1 MDTVVSELYD
11 PKGARILLIDDE
23 PANLKLFS
31 LMLRS
36 DGYRDISTVQDP
48 REVVDAYSA
57 VRPDLILLDIN
68 MPHMDG
74 YQVMAALKTIG
85 DPLPPPIVVL
95 TAQSGEDFLLR
106 ALNAGATDFLSKPIN
121 KRELLARV
129 NNILM
134 AHLALRF
141 MHGQNSVLELMVAQR
156 TRDLRASR
164 LEMVRR
170 LGRASEYRDNETG
183 QHILRM
189 SHAAV
194 LLAKRIGWSS
204 HDCELLLNAAPLH
217 DVGKI
222 GIPDGILLKPGPL
235 TEDERELMKKHAEIG
250 ADILG
255 GSADELLAM
264 ARDIAIGHHEK
275 WDGTGYPKGLSGF
288 QIPEAARI
296 VAIADVFDALTSTR
310 PYKKPWSAEDAL
322 KFMNEQAGKHFDPT
336 FMAHFAEIVEDVAA
350 IRGRFSEPEPQPD
363 HVLEAMDTR

>member
-1 MDTVVSELYD
+1 MDNVVTELYD
-11 PKGARILLIDDE
+11 PKGARLLLIDDE

-36 DGYRDISTVQDP
+36 DGYRDICTVQDP
-48 REVVDAYSA
+48 REAVDAYRA
-57 VRPDLILLDIN
+57 ARPDLILLDIN
-68 MPHMDG
+68 MPHLDG
-74 YQVMAALKTIG
+74 YQVMDALKTIG
-85 DPLPPPIVVL
+85 DALPPPIVVL

-106 ALNAGATDFLSKPIN
+106 ALNAGATDFLSKPVN

-129 NNILM
+129 KNILM

-156 TRDLRASR
+156 TQELRSSR
-164 LEMVRR
+164 LDLVRR

-183 QHILRM
+183 QHIMRM
-189 SHAAV
+189 SHAAAM
-194 LLAKRIGWSS
+194 LAKRIGWSAY
-204 HDCELLLNAAPLH
+204 DCELLLNAAPLH

-222 GIPDGILLKPGPL
+222 GIPDGILLKPGAL
-235 TEDERELMKKHAEIG
+235 TADERELMMKHAEIG

-255 GSADELLAM
+255 GSTDDLLTM
-264 ARDIAIGHHEK
+264 AREIAVGHHEK

-296 VAIADVFDALTSTR
+296 VAITDVFDALTSTR

-336 FMAHFAEIVEDVAA
+336 FMAHFVDIVADVTA
-350 IRGRFSEPEPQPD
+350 IRERFAEPIPD
-363 HVLEAMDTR
+363 PELEATR

>member
-1 MDTVVSELYD
+1 METAVTELYD
-11 PKGARILLIDDE
+11 PKGARVLLIDDE

-36 DGYRDISTVQDP
+36 DGYRDVVTIQDP

-74 YQVMAALKTIG
+74 YEVMAALKAIG

-106 ALNAGATDFLSKPIN
+106 ALNAGATDFLSKPVS
-121 KRELLARV
+121 KRELLARAR
-129 NNILM
+129 NILM

-141 MHGQNSVLELMVAQR
+141 MHGQNSVLELMVSQR
-156 TRDLRASR
+156 TQDLRSSR
-164 LEMVRR
+164 LDLVRR

-183 QHILRM
+183 QHIMRM

-194 LLAKRIGWSS
+194 LLARRIGWSP
-204 HDCELLLNAAPLH
+204 HACELLLNAAPLH

-222 GIPDGILLKPGPL
+222 GIPDGILLKPGAL
-235 TEDERELMKKHAEIG
+235 TDDEREVMKKHAEIG

-255 GSADELLAM
+255 GSSDELLTM
-264 ARDIAIGHHEK
+264 ACEIALGHHEK
-275 WDGTGYPKGLSGF
+275 WDGTGYPAGLSGF

-296 VAIADVFDALTSTR
+296 VAITDVFDALTSTR
-310 PYKKPWSAEDAL
+310 PYKKPWTAEEAL
-322 KFMNEQAGKHFDPT
+322 AFMNEQSGKHFDPT
-336 FMAHFAEIVEDVAA
+336 FMAHFAEIVADVAA
-350 IRGRFSEPEPQPD
+350 IRERFSEPAPGVALD
-363 HVLEAMDTR
+363 AMETR